1 MELFI
6 SDKNR
11 SIPSCTDIGSTPYYF
26 IGSQSLLT
34 CSPIAVYCSR
44 EIPLSIYHTVNETFT
59 ELLRLPI
66 VVGGGWQSTMEKR
79 ALKNFSKESRA
90 KIIYFL
96 AKGIENFKIPLYLS
110 SIMASGR
117 LLIVSPFL
125 NKLRIEKKH
134 VAARDDLIFS
144 LVDRFLFLYIKPDG
158 HLEGLFTRCFD
169 NDKEVYLLEHQANNR
184 YVIDQVKTLS
194 LKNLRE
200 LSI

>member
-1 MELFI
+1 M
-6 SDKNR
+6 
-11 SIPSCTDIGSTPYYF
+11 PSYAGTGSTPYYF
-26 IGSQSLLT
+26 IGNQSLLT
-34 CSPIAVYCSR
+34 SSPIVVYGSR

-59 ELLRLPI
+59 EILRLPI

-79 ALKNFSKESRA
+79 ALKNYSKESQA

-125 NKLRIEKKH
+125 NKLRIDKKH
-134 VAARDDLIFS
+134 VAVRDDLIFS

-158 HLEGLFTRCFD
+158 HLEGLFTRCLD
-169 NDKEVYLLEHQANNR
+169 NDKEVYLLEHKANSR
-184 YVIDQVKTLS
+184 YLIDKVKTLH
-194 LKNLRE
+194 LKNLRG